1 MSRNK
6 NRQIRLQLESIY
18 GKGCMFQK
26 AHIAQR
32 IEEMGGIKTY
42 KKYIQEHKYTLKKI
56 KRLEETMT
64 LHHIK
69 HRSEGGATSVHN
81 GAVMSALAQGYAHSL
96 PREHEEIVNNMLRDY
111 KFKALQMEVGD
122 EVRVEG
128 IEMEFDLSDCIEI
141 ELHSNPKKKPFN
153 RAVEKRK
160 TRELIEEEEEWEM
173 I

>member
-26 AHIAQR
+26 AYIAKR
-32 IEEMGGIKTY
+32 IEEIGGIKTY
-42 KKYIQEHKYTLKKI
+42 KEYIQEHRYTLKKI
-56 KRLEETMT
+56 KKLEETMT

-96 PREHEEIVNNMLRDY
+96 PREHEEIVNNMLRQWKLNYVAINGEESGSVELSVPIEDY
-111 KFKALQMEVGD
+111 
-122 EVRVEG
+122 
-128 IEMEFDLSDCIEI
+128 IEI
-141 ELHSNPKKKPFN
+141 PLEPIKKKQKFN

-160 TRELIEEEEEWEM
+160 TKELIEEEEEWEM

>member
-26 AHIAQR
+26 AYIAKR
-32 IEEMGGIKTY
+32 IEEIGGIKTY
-42 KKYIQEHKYTLKKI
+42 KEYIQEHRYTLKKI
-56 KRLEETMT
+56 KKLEETMT

-81 GAVMSALAQGYAHSL
+81 GAIMSALAQGYAHSL
-96 PREHEEIVNNMLRDY
+96 PRDHEEILNNMLREY
-111 KFKALQMEVGD
+111 KRCAVKLED
-122 EVRVEG
+122 NLETG
-128 IEMEFDLSDCIEI
+128 IEITPIVFDIPLEI
-141 ELHSNPKKKPFN
+141 EQQKPKQKFN
-153 RAVEKRK
+153 RAAEKRK

>member
-6 NRQIRLQLESIY
+6 NRQIRLELESIY

-26 AHIAQR
+26 AYIAKR
-32 IEEMGGIKTY
+32 IEEIGGIKTY
-42 KKYIQEHKYTLKKI
+42 KEYIQEHKYTLKKI
-56 KRLEETMT
+56 KKLEETMT

-96 PREHEEIVNNMLRDY
+96 PREHEEILNNMLRQWKLNYVAINGEESGSVELSVPIEDY
-111 KFKALQMEVGD
+111 
-122 EVRVEG
+122 
-128 IEMEFDLSDCIEI
+128 IEI
-141 ELHSNPKKKPFN
+141 PLEPIKKKQKFN
-153 RAVEKRK
+153 RAAEKRK
-160 TRELIEEEEEWEM
+160 TRKLIEEEEWEM

>member
-26 AHIAQR
+26 AYIAKR
-32 IEEMGGIKTY
+32 IEEIGGIKTY
-42 KKYIQEHKYTLKKI
+42 KQYIQEHKYTLKKI
-56 KRLEETMT
+56 KKLEETMT

-96 PREHEEIVNNMLRDY
+96 PREHEEIVNNMLREY
-111 KFKALQMEVGD
+111 KRCK
-122 EVRVEG
+122 VELVDNLELDVQVNAT
-128 IEMEFDLSDCIEI
+128 IVEI
-141 ELHSNPKKKPFN
+141 PLKRTKEFN
-153 RAVEKRK
+153 RAAVKRETRKLIMEEDTWEK
-160 TRELIEEEEEWEM
+160 TV
-173 I
+173 